1 MKNFFKKFQSYSF
14 WVSLSG
20 AVIVLLN
27 ALGRAFGFEI
37 ENQIVEDVIM
47 SVAGVLMVL
56 GVVSMK
62 GSANTSKKDNDKND
76 SNEDVAKTE
85 DNTGTSSTLNEDEK
99 GETFVSKDKE
109 NLDDDKQNSHE

>member
-27 ALGRAFGFEI
+27 ALGSAFGFQI

-62 GSANTSKKDNDKND
+62 GSTGASNDDNENNESSEDAQEAEKETDTSNASKTNENEEPLVEKDEEN
-76 SNEDVAKTE
+76 V
-85 DNTGTSSTLNEDEK
+85 DE
-99 GETFVSKDKE
+99 
-109 NLDDDKQNSHE
+109 NKQK